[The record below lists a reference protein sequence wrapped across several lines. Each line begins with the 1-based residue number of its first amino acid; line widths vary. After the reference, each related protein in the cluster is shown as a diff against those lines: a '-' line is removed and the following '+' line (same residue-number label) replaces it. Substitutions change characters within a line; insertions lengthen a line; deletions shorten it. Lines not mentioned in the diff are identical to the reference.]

1 MKKLLGIVCVV
12 GLAGL
17 IVACAPKASK
27 DDCTAACQKNVDLN
41 QPKKEA
47 AADPA
52 AAAEK
57 DFAAKIE
64 QINKD
69 KEAALAAID
78 KELADKLAA
87 VKEAKPPKKG
97 KAKPDKKAEE
107 AKAKL
112 NAEYAAKKEAK
123 AKEFADQIA
132 ALEKGKAE
140 MVEQAKAA
148 AAKAAE
154 EEKAAREKA
163 VAACAE
169 GCVNAGV
176 KKSVTDCQQ
185 KAASA
190 EEFAKCV
197 K

>member
-1 MKKLLGIVCVV
+1 MKKLLGFVCVV
-12 GLAGL
+12 GLAGS
-17 IVACAPKASK
+17 IAACAPKASK
-27 DDCTAACQKNVDLN
+27 EDCAAACQKNIDLSM
-41 QPKKEA
+41 PKKEA
-47 AADPA
+47 VDGPA

-57 DFAAKIE
+57 DFAAKVE

-69 KEAALAAID
+69 KDAALAAID

-87 VKEAKPPKKG
+87 VKEPKPPKKG
-97 KAKPDKKAEE
+97 KAKPDKKAEA

-112 NAEYAAKKEAK
+112 NAEYAAKKDAK
-123 AKEFADQIA
+123 AKEFADQLA
-132 ALEKGKAE
+132 ALEKAKAE
-140 MVEQAKAA
+140 MAEQAKAA

-190 EEFAKCV
+190 EDFAKCV